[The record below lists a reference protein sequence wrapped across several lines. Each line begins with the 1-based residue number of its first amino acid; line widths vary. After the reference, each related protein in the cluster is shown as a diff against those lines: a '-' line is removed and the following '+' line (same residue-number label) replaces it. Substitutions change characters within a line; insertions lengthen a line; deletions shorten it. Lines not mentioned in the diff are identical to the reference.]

1 MSISV
6 EVGLL
11 SGKRVLVNTSLDEEV
26 GTLKLRAE
34 AALGV
39 RRGRLLN
46 LSGGILDSCTSVE
59 SAGVQN
65 GDSLTLHCMYLIEFE

>member
-11 SGKRVLVNTSLDEEV
+11 SGRTASMNVDLHETVGAVNFRAQ
-26 GTLKLRAE
+26 TL
-34 AALGV
+34 LGV
-39 RRGRLLN
+39 GKGQLVHS
-46 LSGGILDSCTSVE
+46 SGEVLDACSTIQD
-59 SAGVQN
+59 AGLQN